1 MGTCH
6 IFCILILSLF
16 PLTPGVGVYPSITT
30 GSPQEEGSVLLSLPR
45 PAADS
50 EEVGPE
56 EALPYS
62 HRLAGG
68 TNHRHG

>member
-1 MGTCH
+1 M
-6 IFCILILSLF
+6 
-16 PLTPGVGVYPSITT
+16 YPSVTT